1 MRALPEGNS
10 AALWLE
16 VMTAHT
22 AHAPLVGAHPARSI
36 SWTPGDEITLVSS
49 PCMFLPT
56 TPRQLFSTSE
66 GEETGAAVMTERGI
80 LAEKVPESETR
91 LAVALAEAEATV
103 VAVIAGSQAATEMR
117 AVEGG
122 GAVTEA
128 VDGQAAVVETK
139 AAIIVAPRGAGWGS
153 WLS

>member
-1 MRALPEGNS
+1 
-10 AALWLE
+10 
-16 VMTAHT
+16 
-22 AHAPLVGAHPARSI
+22 
-36 SWTPGDEITLVSS
+36 
-49 PCMFLPT
+49 
-56 TPRQLFSTSE
+56 
-66 GEETGAAVMTERGI
+66 MTERGI

-91 LAVALAEAEATV
+91 LAAALAEAEATV

-128 VDGQAAVVETK
+128 VDGQAAVAETK
-139 AAIIVAPRGAGWGS
+139 AAVMVAPRGAGWGS